1 MKKIVIKISSNLL
14 NPDNKDFIEKLCHE
28 VSVLKSKDY
37 KIIIVTS
44 GAVMYG
50 VKTLELDKKPSNMP
64 MLQSCAAIGQIKLM
78 TLYQNLF
85 DKYSLITAQIL
96 VSSDDF
102 RIRNRYLNLRN
113 TVESLLEI
121 NAIPIFNE
129 NDSINIEEL
138 KLGDNDNLSALITV
152 MMNFK
157 MLVLLTDV
165 DGLYDKDPKLCK
177 DARLIKQIDDLN
189 SGYLKM
195 TGDAVSKFSTG
206 GMRSKIESSLKA
218 INAGVNIFIGN
229 GNKAS
234 ILKIVKNE
242 EYGTYIKSKTNKI
255 NARKKWLGLSPTASG
270 NIYIDK
276 GANDALKKNS
286 SLLASGITNVE
297 GSFNKGS
304 LINIIFNDKKIAQ
317 GLTNYSSKEIDLIK
331 GKKSSEFHKT
341 LENYGYKE
349 VIHKNNLLI
358 IN

>member
-14 NPDNKDFIEKLCHE
+14 NPDNKNFIEKLCNE
-28 VSVLKSKDY
+28 ASVLKSKGY

-50 VKTLELDKKPSNMP
+50 VKTLKFDKKPSSVP

-85 DKYSLITAQIL
+85 DRYNLITAQIL

-113 TVESLLEI
+113 TVDSLLEI

-138 KLGDNDNLSALITV
+138 KLGDNDNLSALITI

-157 MLVLLTDV
+157 MLILLTDV
-165 DGLYDKDPKLCK
+165 DGLYDKDPKINK
-177 DARLIKQIDDLN
+177 DAKLIRQVDDLN
-189 SGYLKM
+189 TGYLKM

-218 INAGVNIFIGN
+218 VNAGINIFIGN
-229 GNKAS
+229 GNKTS
-234 ILKIVKNE
+234 ILKIAENE
-242 EYGTYIKSKTNKI
+242 EYGTYIKCKTNKI

-270 NIYIDK
+270 NIYIDN
-276 GANDALKKNS
+276 GAHDALLKNS
-286 SLLASGITNVE
+286 SLLASGITDVKGN
-297 GSFNKGS
+297 FNKGS
-304 LINIIFNDKKIAQ
+304 LINIIFNNKKIAQ

-331 GKKSSEFHKT
+331 GKKSAEFHKV
-341 LENYGYKE
+341 LDNYGYKE
-349 VIHKNNLLI
+349 VIHKNNLLL